1 MKNITIA
8 NQEVKAMSNKEY
20 QAQAKR
26 QSNKRATAQ
35 AEFEAHMQENVERE
49 FAKALQARTQ
59 NSSESA
65 PQLTFA
71 NAVQLAL
78 DEMRTRAN
86 VLQPD
91 KLVKTIAWSFECYPN
106 STSWCK
112 IQLFGKTKFT
122 CQANQKAVVLISQK
136 RVTDEILNKYAHKVG
151 KQNQFDFRP
160 ETPEELK
167 ALLIDLMTCNC

>member
-1 MKNITIA
+1 MTNTITIA
-8 NQEVKAMSNKEY
+8 QETATKTYTAGQY

-26 QSNKRATAQ
+26 QSNKRAKAQ
-35 AEFEAHMQENVERE
+35 AEFDAHMQKVQETE
-49 FAKALQARTQ
+49 FAKALTARVQ
-59 NSSESA
+59 ESHDPA
-65 PQLTFA
+65 PQLTFEH
-71 NAVQLAL
+71 AVTQAL
-78 DEMRTRAN
+78 DNIRTLKGN
-86 VLQPD
+86 
-91 KLVKTIAWSFECYPN
+91 AWNLAIYPN

-112 IQLFGKTKFT
+112 MQYMGKTRFT

-136 RVTDEILNKYAHKVG
+136 RVTEEVLNKYAHKVG